1 MGKIVRGTPAH
12 DKIIWER
19 WSWMER
25 ADLANGK
32 VNEMVNQAIE
42 TAGSSD
48 RLQVFLCHS
57 SGDKISVRDLYSK
70 LTLEGFD
77 PWLDEKKLLPGQDW
91 KYEISKALRRSG
103 AVIVCLSKSS
113 VSKEGFLQ
121 REIKDALDVADEKTE
136 GTIFIIPAR
145 IEHCEIPDR
154 LRRWQWVNL
163 FEPSGYEG
171 LVRAL
176 HSRARALGIAEP
188 SEAIKLSDNEELALG
203 LVLADPTA
211 GDRGA
216 WLYPLH
222 QGLTYRGCSQAE
234 ATLALNG
241 LNAKGLIQFVDI
253 LSWDSLSK
261 EERKAPACRITKAGI
276 EYANRIEKVR
286 GFNEKYRYRLFLQG
300 SRATNQPLLEYLWEL
315 PYMEKQTR
323 FIDEK
328 DPERSQIVV
337 FSYQPL
343 SEEVV
348 RDEAKRL
355 NLDLVFFRKD

>member
-1 MGKIVRGTPAH
+1 MSQRPGAGRPSE
-12 DKIIWER
+12 W
-19 WSWMER
+19 
-25 ADLANGK
+25 K
-32 VNEMVNQAIE
+32 VNEMVNQVIE
-42 TAGSSD
+42 LAGGSD
-48 RLQVFLCHS
+48 RLQIFLCHS
-57 SGDKISVRDLYSK
+57 SGDKNSVRDLYSK
-70 LTLEGFD
+70 LILEGFD

-91 KYEISKALRRSG
+91 RYEISKALRKSG
-103 AVIVCLSKSS
+103 AVIVCLSRSS

-121 REIKDALDVADEKTE
+121 REIKDALDVADEKSE

-145 IEHCEIPDR
+145 IEDCEIPDR

-163 FEPSGYEG
+163 FEASGYEG

-176 HSRARALGIAEP
+176 HSRARALGITEP
-188 SEAIKLSDNEELALG
+188 SDAVKLSDNEELALG
-203 LVLADPTA
+203 LILADPTA

-241 LNAKGLIQFVDI
+241 LNAKGLSQFVEV
-253 LSWDSLSK
+253 LSWDSISK

-276 EYANRIEKVR
+276 EYANRIEKIR
-286 GFNEKYRYRLFLQG
+286 GFNEKYRYRLVLQG
-300 SRATNQPLLEYLWEL
+300 SRTINQPLLEYLCGL

-323 FIDEK
+323 FVDEP
-328 DPERSQIVV
+328 DPERSQIAI

-343 SEEVV
+343 SEELV

-355 NLDLVFFRKD
+355 SLNLVSLHKD